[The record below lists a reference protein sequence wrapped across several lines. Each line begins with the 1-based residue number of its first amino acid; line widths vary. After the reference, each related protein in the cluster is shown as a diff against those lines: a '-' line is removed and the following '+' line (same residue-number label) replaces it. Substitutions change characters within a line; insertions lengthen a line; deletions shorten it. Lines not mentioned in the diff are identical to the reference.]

1 MGEKTMFQRTHLRLT
16 LLNSLVFFVLISLLG
31 AALYS
36 YIHAR
41 LYKEVDASLM
51 RIAERKV
58 DYDRPWDGDVPFR
71 DPRVLI
77 VIWNEKG
84 EMIDFSRNATILT
97 QAPIDPPKQL
107 NKLYDMKIENFY
119 FRTIAFQMDT
129 DFGKITIQIFRNV
142 NSEREILDQLLLI
155 IVTGCVI
162 GGLCAVAAGYFLAGR
177 ALVPIQ
183 KAWQKQQQFVSDA
196 SHELRTPLAVIQAK
210 TDVLFRSLSSTI
222 EEKIMDISVIAKE
235 CRRLSKLVSNLL
247 TLARS
252 DSNQIEIKKQS
263 FRLDELLREIVDY
276 YSEIASYQQ
285 KEMTINVESPIL
297 FTADKERIHQLLVI
311 LLDNAMKYTEEGGQI
326 YISCHQTPS
335 SITLVVQDNG
345 IGIAKEEI
353 PKIFDRFYQSDK
365 ARTKSDGAGL
375 GLSIAKW
382 IIEKHDGKV
391 KVHSQLGE
399 GTRFEII
406 FPKHTKR

>member
-1 MGEKTMFQRTHLRLT
+1 MSPFLFRCKFMLVI
-16 LLNSLVFFVLISLLG
+16 LLIYSSLLG
-31 AALYS
+31 TALYS
-36 YIHAR
+36 YMHAR
-41 LYKEVDASLM
+41 LYKDVDASLM
-51 RIAERKV
+51 HIAEREAN
-58 DYDRPWDGDVPFR
+58 YDRPWEKDVPFFR
-71 DPRVLI
+71 DPRVFI
-77 VIWNEKG
+77 VFWNEKG
-84 EMIDFSRNATILT
+84 EIIDLGHDATIFT
-97 QAPIDPPKQL
+97 QTPIEKPKQL

-129 DFGKITIQIFRNV
+129 EFGKITVQIFRSV
-142 NSEREILDQLLLI
+142 NSEKEILDKLLLI
-155 IVTGCVI
+155 IVAGCVI

-183 KAWQKQQQFVSDA
+183 RAWQKQQQFVSDA
-196 SHELRTPLAVIQAK
+196 SHELRTPLAVIQTK
-210 TDVLFRSLSSTI
+210 TDLLFHSLSSTI

-247 TLARS
+247 ILARS
-252 DSNQIEIKKQS
+252 DSNQIELKKQS
-263 FRLDELLREIVDY
+263 FRLDELIREIADT

-285 KEMTINVESPIL
+285 KEITINVESPIL

-311 LLDNAMKYTEEGGQI
+311 LLDNAIKYTKEGGRI
-326 YISCHQTPS
+326 SISCRQTSS
-335 SITLVVQDNG
+335 SITLEVQDNG

-382 IIEKHDGKV
+382 IIEKHNGKV
-391 KVHSQLGE
+391 KVDSQLGE
-399 GTRFEII
+399 GTRFEIT
-406 FPKHTKR
+406 FPKQSKR

>member
-1 MGEKTMFQRTHLRLT
+1 MLVI
-16 LLNSLVFFVLISLLG
+16 LLIYSSLLG
-31 AALYS
+31 TALYS
-36 YIHAR
+36 YMHAR
-41 LYKEVDASLM
+41 LYKDVDASLM
-51 RIAERKV
+51 HIAEREAN
-58 DYDRPWDGDVPFR
+58 YDRPWEKDVPFFR
-71 DPRVLI
+71 DPRVFI
-77 VIWNEKG
+77 VFWNEKG
-84 EMIDFSRNATILT
+84 EIIDLGHDATIFT
-97 QAPIDPPKQL
+97 QTPIEKPKQL

-129 DFGKITIQIFRNV
+129 EFGKITVQIFRSV
-142 NSEREILDQLLLI
+142 NSEKEILDKLLLI
-155 IVTGCVI
+155 IVAGCVI

-183 KAWQKQQQFVSDA
+183 RAWQKQQQFVSDA
-196 SHELRTPLAVIQAK
+196 SHELRTPLAVIQTK
-210 TDVLFRSLSSTI
+210 TDLLFHSLSSTI

-247 TLARS
+247 ILARS
-252 DSNQIEIKKQS
+252 DSNQIELKKQS
-263 FRLDELLREIVDY
+263 FRLDELIREIADT

-285 KEMTINVESPIL
+285 KEITINVESPIL

-311 LLDNAMKYTEEGGQI
+311 LLDNAIKYTKEGGRI
-326 YISCHQTPS
+326 SISCRQTSS
-335 SITLVVQDNG
+335 SITLEVQDNG

-382 IIEKHDGKV
+382 IIEKHNGKV
-391 KVHSQLGE
+391 KVDSQLGE
-399 GTRFEII
+399 GTRFEIT
-406 FPKHTKR
+406 FPKQSKR

>member
-1 MGEKTMFQRTHLRLT
+1 MFQRTHLRLT

-31 AALYS
+31 TALYS
-36 YIHAR
+36 YMHAR
-41 LYKEVDASLM
+41 LYKDVDASLM
-51 RIAERKV
+51 HIAEREAN
-58 DYDRPWDGDVPFR
+58 YDRPWEKDVPFFR
-71 DPRVLI
+71 DPRVFI
-77 VIWNEKG
+77 VFWNEKG
-84 EMIDFSRNATILT
+84 EIIDLGHDATIFT
-97 QAPIDPPKQL
+97 QTPIEKPKQL

-129 DFGKITIQIFRNV
+129 EFGKITVQIFRSV
-142 NSEREILDQLLLI
+142 NSEKEILDKLLLI
-155 IVTGCVI
+155 IVAGCVI

-183 KAWQKQQQFVSDA
+183 RAWQKQQQFVSDA
-196 SHELRTPLAVIQAK
+196 SHELRTPLAVIQTK
-210 TDVLFRSLSSTI
+210 TDLLFHSLSSTI

-247 TLARS
+247 ILARS
-252 DSNQIEIKKQS
+252 DSNQIELKKQS
-263 FRLDELLREIVDY
+263 FRLDELIREIADT

-285 KEMTINVESPIL
+285 KEITINVESPIL

-311 LLDNAMKYTEEGGQI
+311 LLDNAIKYTKEGGRI
-326 YISCHQTPS
+326 SISCRQTSS
-335 SITLVVQDNG
+335 SITLEVQDNG

-382 IIEKHDGKV
+382 IIEKHNGKV
-391 KVHSQLGE
+391 KVDSQLGE
-399 GTRFEII
+399 GTRFEMT
-406 FPKHTKR
+406 FPKQSKR

>member
-1 MGEKTMFQRTHLRLT
+1 MFQRTHLRLT

-31 AALYS
+31 TALYS
-36 YIHAR
+36 YMHAR
-41 LYKEVDASLM
+41 LYKDVDASLM
-51 RIAERKV
+51 HIAEREAN
-58 DYDRPWDGDVPFR
+58 YDRPWEKDVPFFR
-71 DPRVLI
+71 DPRVFI
-77 VIWNEKG
+77 VFWNEKG
-84 EMIDFSRNATILT
+84 EIIDLGHDATIFT
-97 QAPIDPPKQL
+97 QTPIEKPKQL

-129 DFGKITIQIFRNV
+129 EFGKITVQIFRSV
-142 NSEREILDQLLLI
+142 NSEKEILDKLLLI
-155 IVTGCVI
+155 IVAGCVI

-183 KAWQKQQQFVSDA
+183 RAWQKQQQFVSDA
-196 SHELRTPLAVIQAK
+196 SHELRTPLAVIQTK
-210 TDVLFRSLSSTI
+210 TDLLFHSLSSTI

-247 TLARS
+247 ILARS
-252 DSNQIEIKKQS
+252 DSNQIELKKQS
-263 FRLDELLREIVDY
+263 FRLDELIREIADT

-285 KEMTINVESPIL
+285 KEITINVESPIL

-311 LLDNAMKYTEEGGQI
+311 LLDNAIKYTKEGGRI
-326 YISCHQTPS
+326 YISCRQTSS
-335 SITLVVQDNG
+335 SITLEVQDNG

-382 IIEKHDGKV
+382 IIEKHNGKV
-391 KVHSQLGE
+391 KVDSQLGE
-399 GTRFEII
+399 GTRFEMT
-406 FPKHTKR
+406 FPKQSKR

>member
-1 MGEKTMFQRTHLRLT
+1 MFQRTHLRLT

-36 YIHAR
+36 YMHAR
-41 LYKEVDASLM
+41 LYKDVDASLM
-51 RIAERKV
+51 HIAEREAN
-58 DYDRPWDGDVPFR
+58 YDRPWEKDVPFFR
-71 DPRVLI
+71 DPRVFI
-77 VIWNEKG
+77 VFWNKKG
-84 EMIDFSRNATILT
+84 EIIDLGHDATIFT
-97 QAPIDPPKQL
+97 QTPIVKPKQL
-107 NKLYDMKIENFY
+107 NKLYDTKIENFY

-129 DFGKITIQIFRNV
+129 EFGKITVQIFRSV
-142 NSEREILDQLLLI
+142 NSEKEILDKLLLI
-155 IVTGCVI
+155 IVAGCVI

-183 KAWQKQQQFVSDA
+183 RAWQKQQQFVSDA
-196 SHELRTPLAVIQAK
+196 SHELRTPLAVIQTK
-210 TDVLFRSLSSTI
+210 TDLLFHSLSSTI

-247 TLARS
+247 ILARS
-252 DSNQIEIKKQS
+252 DSNQIELKKQS
-263 FRLDELLREIVDY
+263 FRLDELIREIADT

-285 KEMTINVESPIL
+285 KEITINVESPIL

-311 LLDNAMKYTEEGGQI
+311 LLDNAIKYTKEGGRI
-326 YISCHQTPS
+326 YISCRQTSS
-335 SITLVVQDNG
+335 SITLEVQDNG

-382 IIEKHDGKV
+382 IIEKHNGKV
-391 KVHSQLGE
+391 KVDSQLGE
-399 GTRFEII
+399 GTRFEMT
-406 FPKHTKR
+406 FPKQSKR

>member
-1 MGEKTMFQRTHLRLT
+1 MFQRTHLRLT
-16 LLNSLVFFVLISLLG
+16 LLNSLVFFVLISVLG
-31 AALYS
+31 TALYS
-36 YIHAR
+36 YMHAR
-41 LYKEVDASLM
+41 LYQEVDAALM
-51 RIAERKV
+51 RVAERIAYGK
-58 DYDRPWDGDVPFR
+58 PWERDVPFLR
-71 DPRVLI
+71 DPRVFI

-84 EMIDFSRNATILT
+84 EMMDLNRDTTIFT
-97 QAPIDPPKQL
+97 QAHIVPPKQL
-107 NKLYDMKIENFY
+107 NELYDMNIENFY
-119 FRTIAFQMDT
+119 FRAIAIQMDT
-129 DFGKITIQIFRNV
+129 DFGKITVQILRNV

-155 IVTGCVI
+155 IVTGCII

-183 KAWQKQQQFVSDA
+183 QAWQKQQQFVSDA

-210 TDVLFRSLSSTI
+210 TDLLFRSLSATI
-222 EEKIMDISVIAKE
+222 EEKIVDISIISKE
-235 CRRLSKLVSNLL
+235 CRRLSKLVANLL

-252 DSNQIEIKKQS
+252 DSNQIEIKKEA
-263 FRLDELLREIVDY
+263 FRLDELLREIVDH

-285 KEMTINVESPIL
+285 KDMTLNVESPIL

-311 LLDNAMKYTEEGGQI
+311 LLDNAMKYTEEGGRI
-326 YISCHQTPS
+326 HLSCHQTAS
-335 SITLVVQDNG
+335 SITLEVQDNG

-382 IIEKHDGKV
+382 IIEKHEGKV
-391 KVHSQLGE
+391 KVYSQLGE

-406 FPKHTKR
+406 FPKYPKR